1 MESLVKTKR
10 LLIEKQFAEV
20 AILIP
25 VQSLSVRVI
34 AKWQFP
40 PMLLDLPI

>member
-1 MESLVKTKR
+1 MKFIVKTNR
-10 LLIEKQFAEV
+10 LFIEKQFAEV

-34 AKWQFP
+34 AIRQNAP
-40 PMLLDLPI
+40 TLLDLPI